1 MTTFEGIVPAIITPM
16 NSAGGLNEQAFRD
29 VMEFNIRSGVH
40 GFWIA
45 GGTGESILL
54 SDEENKR
61 IADIASDQNQGRVN
75 NIMHVGAPTTARAA
89 RLAEHAARSGVEA
102 ICCIPPFFY
111 QFSDEEIVEHYR
123 TVAAAADLPLFVY
136 NLPSSTGVEIT
147 PGLMNKI
154 RDGVPQLVGLKHS
167 SSNLEA
173 IRVFSDMGL
182 RAFIGSSMRML
193 PALTIGAAG
202 CVDGPPC
209 AAPELWVELWHG
221 YIAKDLA
228 RAEKAQRVASDF
240 AEILVKDGFHA
251 NIKAF
256 ISHRLGIDC
265 GAPRPPGSAAPAT
278 RIDSIINRATEL
290 RIGQINLAEV
300 N

>member
-16 NSAGGLNEQAFRD
+16 NSEDGLNEQAFRD

-111 QFSDEEIVEHYR
+111 QFSDDEIVEHYR

-154 RDGVPQLVGLKHS
+154 QDGVPQLVGLKHS
-167 SSNLEA
+167 SSSLEA

-193 PALTIGAAG
+193 AALTIGAAG

-209 AAPELWVELWHG
+209 AAPELWVELWHA

-228 RAEKAQRVASDF
+228 RAEKAQIVASDF

-278 RIDSIINRATEL
+278 RIDSIITRATEL

>member
-1 MTTFEGIVPAIITPM
+1 MTAFEGIVLAIITPM

-111 QFSDEEIVEHYR
+111 QFSDDEIVEHYR

-154 RDGVPQLVGLKHS
+154 QDGVPQLVGLKHS
-167 SSNLEA
+167 SSSLEA

-209 AAPELWVELWHG
+209 AAPELWVELWHA
-221 YIAKDLA
+221 YMAKDLA
-228 RAEKAQRVASDF
+228 RAEKAQMVASDF

-278 RIDSIINRATEL
+278 RIDSIITRATEL

>member
-16 NSAGGLNEQAFRD
+16 NSEDGLNEQAFRD

-111 QFSDEEIVEHYR
+111 QFSDDEIVEHYR

-154 RDGVPQLVGLKHS
+154 QDGVPQLVGLKHS
-167 SSNLEA
+167 SSSLEA

-209 AAPELWVELWHG
+209 AAPELWVELWHA

-228 RAEKAQRVASDF
+228 RAEKAQIVASDF

-278 RIDSIINRATEL
+278 RIDSIITRATEL

>member
-61 IADIASDQNQGRVN
+61 IADIASNQNQGRVN

-111 QFSDEEIVEHYR
+111 QCSDEEIVEHYR
-123 TVAAAADLPLFVY
+123 TIAAAADLPLFVY

-154 RDGVPQLVGLKHS
+154 QDAVPQLAGLKHS
-167 SSNLEA
+167 SSSLEA

-209 AAPELWVELWHG
+209 AAPELWVELWHA

-228 RAEKAQRVASDF
+228 RAEKAQMVASDF
-240 AEILVKDGFHA
+240 AEILVRDGFHA

-278 RIDSIINRATEL
+278 RIDSIITRATEL

>member
-75 NIMHVGAPTTARAA
+75 NIMHVGAPTTAGAA